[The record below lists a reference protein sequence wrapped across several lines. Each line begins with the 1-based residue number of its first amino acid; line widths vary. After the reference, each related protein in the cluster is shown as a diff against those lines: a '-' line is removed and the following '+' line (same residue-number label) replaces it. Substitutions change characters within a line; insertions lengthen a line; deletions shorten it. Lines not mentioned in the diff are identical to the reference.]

1 MKLNTLSKSTFI
13 RGLQCHKSLYLYKHR
28 YFLRDKLSPEQ
39 LAKFKR
45 GTNVGVLARQLFP
58 DGFDASPPIHFQTAR
73 AVETTRELVA
83 KKHPVI
89 YEAYFSNKSVV
100 VALDILEHKD
110 GKWYG
115 YEVKSSL
122 SISETYLND
131 AALQY
136 HVISNCGI
144 ELEDFS
150 IIYMNKDY
158 VLHCELE
165 LNQLF
170 ITQSVLEEARSRQ
183 PMIAEEIVAQLKV
196 VELSKSPV
204 IDIGPHCN
212 KPYPC
217 DFQGHCWKHIP
228 RNSIFDLDWL
238 SEEQQFELYSKKM
251 LQLEDI
257 PDDFL
262 SDPVQKMKLQAHK
275 TSTPFIDKEAICGF
289 VEKIEYPLCFLK
301 VWYHRPAVPLFEGTR
316 PYEKLPF
323 FMIEGRIT
331 DPVLQPEIK
340 NHYFEPGKNSLL
352 IFRQLL
358 SEILETSKSIIIF
371 DDSFLKEMASVL
383 RTDKQS
389 GSDNIV
395 HDLTSVFTNNLFYD
409 PLAPKK
415 NELPMVEQVITTMG
429 KLVEDLFASEVE
441 ASTAYNDATGNMRE
455 PGDFII
461 RMESTSRFQLNVML
475 SFFQYLKK
483 SGEPEFPTH

>member
-45 GTNVGVLARQLFP
+45 GTKVGVLARQLFP
-58 DGFDASPPIHFQTAR
+58 GGFDASPPTHFQYAK
-73 AVETTRELVA
+73 AVEQTRELITQNT
-83 KKHPVI
+83 PVI
-89 YEAYFSNKSVV
+89 YEASFSLNGVL
-100 VALDILEHKD
+100 VALDILEHRD

-122 SISETYLND
+122 SISDTYLND

-136 HVISNCGI
+136 HVISNCGV
-144 ELEDFS
+144 ELADFS

-158 VLHCELE
+158 VRQAELD

-170 ITQSVLEEARSRQ
+170 TTQSVLEETRSRQ
-183 PMIAEEIVAQLKV
+183 PMIAEEIAAQLKV
-196 VELSKSPV
+196 TELSKSPA

-228 RNSIFDLDWL
+228 RNSIFELDWL
-238 SEEQQFELYSKKM
+238 SEEQQFELYTKKM
-251 LQLEDI
+251 LKLEDI

-262 SDPVQKMKLQAHK
+262 SDPVQKMKLQSHK
-275 TSTPFIDKEAICGF
+275 TSTPFIDKESIRGF
-289 VEKIEYPLCFLK
+289 IEKIEYPVCFLK
-301 VWYHRPAVPLFEGTR
+301 VWYHRPAVPLYEGTR

-323 FMIEGRIT
+323 FIIAGRIS

-340 NHYFEPGKNSLL
+340 NHYFEPGQNSLL
-352 IFRQLL
+352 DFSLLL
-358 SEILETSKSIIIF
+358 SEVLETSKSIIIF
-371 DDSFLKEMASVL
+371 DDPFLKEMASVL
-383 RTDKQS
+383 RTGKQS
-389 GSDNIV
+389 GMENFV
-395 HDLTSVFTNNLFYD
+395 HDLISVFTNNLFYD
-409 PLAPKK
+409 PIAPEK
-415 NELPMVEQVITTMG
+415 NELPMVEQAIPATG
-429 KLVEDLFASEVE
+429 KLMKDMFTSEVE
-441 ASTAYNDATGNMRE
+441 ASTAYNDATGSMRG

-461 RMESTSRFQLNVML
+461 RMESTSRFQLNAML
-475 SFFQYLKK
+475 SFFHYLKK